1 MLNMGSIC
9 LDLKHAGTDPTKELM
24 EKAKSIAAELRR
36 DTEEF
41 TGWVN
46 WPLDMPVEWIEK
58 MEKVAEDIR
67 GKCDKLIVIGIGG
80 SYLGTAA
87 VMDALDGHKPGIP
100 EILYAG
106 NNMSGYYHSQFK
118 AVIENNDVCLCVV
131 SKSGTTMESRLAFS
145 VLKQWMLEKYG
156 RKECAK
162 RIVAITDPKKG
173 VLREESGREGY
184 TCFEIPP
191 NIGGRYSAFTPG
203 ILFPLAVGGVDIK
216 QMIQGAQALIKD
228 DEFWENGLLY
238 SLSRYELY
246 RSGKQIEVF
255 EYYDPSLRL
264 IGEWCKQL
272 FGESEGKDGQGL
284 FPVSLTLSTDLHS
297 MGQFLQE
304 GNQIFFETVIHVM
317 NRELDVTIPVSAG
330 DDIGGRSLN
339 ELNTTTVDGV
349 IDAHLK
355 ANIPIIRINIDE
367 LSEHSI
373 GQLLYFLMITAAV
386 TGKLMGIDP
395 FNQPGVE
402 QYKKEVRKRMGIE

>member
-1 MLNMGSIC
+1 MSNIS
-9 LDLKHAGTDPTKELM
+9 LDLKHSGIELTKDSIEN
-24 EKAKSIAAELRR
+24 AKKTAAYLRE
-36 DTEEF
+36 DKEDF

-46 WPLDMPVEWIEK
+46 WPFDMPAEWISRMNE
-58 MEKVAEDIR
+58 VAGEIR
-67 GKCDKLIVIGIGG
+67 GKCNKLIVIGIGG

-87 VMDALDGHKPGIP
+87 VMDALGGNKPGFP

-118 AVIENNDVCLCVV
+118 SVIENEDVCLCVV

-156 RKECAK
+156 REECAK
-162 RIVAITDPKKG
+162 RIVAITDPVKG
-173 VLREESGREGY
+173 VLREEADREGY
-184 TCFEIPP
+184 VTFEIPP

-203 ILFPLAVGGVDIK
+203 ILFPLAVGGIDIEE
-216 QMIQGAQALIKD
+216 MLQGARDLIKE
-228 DEFWENGLLY
+228 DEFWEKGLLY
-238 SLSRYELY
+238 ALNRYELY
-246 RSGKQIEVF
+246 KAGKQIEVF
-255 EYYDPSLRL
+255 EYYDPSLSL

-272 FGESEGKDGQGL
+272 FGESEGKEGQGL
-284 FPVSLTLSTDLHS
+284 FPASLTLSTDLHS

-317 NRELDVTIPVSAG
+317 NREADVTIPASAG
-330 DDIGGRSLN
+330 DDLGGRSLN

-367 LSEHSI
+367 LNEHSI
-373 GQLLYFLMITAAV
+373 GELLYFLMITAAV